1 MEGDHSVPKKESVNL
16 FHFSDSLWQLLQ
28 DPFGKCDKLRA
39 VARIVP
45 CDSCQGEVRTGPA
58 YSDMIE
64 DGSMQFVRVTAFE

>member
-16 FHFSDSLWQLLQ
+16 FHFSDSLIWQLLQ

-45 CDSCQGEVRTGPA
+45 GDSRQGEVMTRPTYQLYDRGW
-58 YSDMIE
+58 
-64 DGSMQFVRVTAFE
+64 